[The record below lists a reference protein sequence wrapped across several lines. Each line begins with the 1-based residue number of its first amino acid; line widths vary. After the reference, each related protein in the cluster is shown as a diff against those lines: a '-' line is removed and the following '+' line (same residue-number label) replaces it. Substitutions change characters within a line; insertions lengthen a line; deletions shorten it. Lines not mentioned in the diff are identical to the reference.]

1 MENFELETL
10 LRDEDQYYGYQELHP
25 REVDMVNDLKHDVEG
40 NFLATRASR
49 IRV

>member
-1 MENFELETL
+1 VENVELETL

-25 REVDMVNDLKHDVEG
+25 REVDMVKDLKHDVEG
-40 NFLATRASR
+40 NFLAARAR